1 MYSHRSVY
9 ACAILALLT
18 LTTAC
23 AGDDPSACVST
34 DECLRA
40 ELCSA
45 GVCVPIPR
53 GDDPSQPPAQPGSPG
68 VSQPSAPPHTVQ
80 PGSPDAPPEQVAD
93 MGAQQPD
100 AGWPEDMVVHQ
111 RPGDAPD
118 DAPVDG
124 QTDAPTDASDPN
136 AGCQG
141 RGPTPGELIIHEALA
156 NVPGGDAGDAN
167 ADGARDAYDDE
178 FVELVSRHDGPLDL
192 TGVQVLSGT
201 RVKFTFPS
209 MCLAPRQGVVV
220 FSGPKGLPPE
230 VRPDGVVVF
239 RADTRLSL
247 SNQSGS
253 VTLRAVSGHD
263 LAILSYDE
271 APTSSYT
278 VWPELVGDSLRP
290 HAEVAPSGALFSP
303 GTCADGSPLVDGCPA
318 PAATQAPAGDDPG
331 AGQGGGT

>member
-1 MYSHRSVY
+1 MRALRS
-9 ACAILALLT
+9 ILFMTALTCALLT
-18 LTTAC
+18 CLSAC
-23 AGDDPSACVST
+23 TGDDPRACIST
-34 DECLRA
+34 DECLRS

-45 GVCVPIPR
+45 GACVPIPS
-53 GDDPSQPPAQPGSPG
+53 GQSPTTPQPAQPQ
-68 VSQPSAPPHTVQ
+68 QPAAPPYTVQ
-80 PGSPDAPPEQVAD
+80 PARPDDTSPRPLAD
-93 MGAQQPD
+93 MGVAEDMPEDAPD

-111 RPGDAPD
+111 RPGDPPPDMATEPPAP
-118 DAPVDG
+118 
-124 QTDAPTDASDPN
+124 S

-167 ADGARDAYDDE
+167 GDGTRDAYDDE
-178 FVELVSRHDGPLDL
+178 FVEIVSRHDGLLDL
-192 TGVQVLSGT
+192 TGVQVLSGA

-220 FSGPKGLPPE
+220 FSGPKGLSPE

-253 VTLRAVSGHD
+253 ITLRAASGHD

-278 VWPELVGDSLRP
+278 VWPELTGESLRP
-290 HAEVAPSGALFSP
+290 HAEVAPAGALFSP
-303 GTCADGSPLVDGCPA
+303 GTCADGSPLVDGCPPPA
-318 PAATQAPAGDDPG
+318 PMPAAEEDMGL
-331 AGQGGGT
+331 